1 MKSYVE
7 KPILL
12 QIYNSTSEK
21 VVFLSSRKI
30 KFARP
35 SINDK
40 GAWGQYCKSTFF
52 RSTVNSVPKMFAE
65 IYVGAMQLNVDSVA
79 SGAV

>member
-1 MKSYVE
+1 MLKSQFCF
-7 KPILL
+7 KFITQLPR
-12 QIYNSTSEK
+12 K
-21 VVFLSSRKI
+21 FFLWSRKI